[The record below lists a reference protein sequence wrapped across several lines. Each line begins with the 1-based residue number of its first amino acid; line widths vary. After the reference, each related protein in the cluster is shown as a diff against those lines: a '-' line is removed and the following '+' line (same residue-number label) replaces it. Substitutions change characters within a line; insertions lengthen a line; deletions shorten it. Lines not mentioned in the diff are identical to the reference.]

1 MTGRIF
7 YSPFLINQR
16 RIDMNEQTLTAI
28 VTGSSTGIGLDIA
41 QAFLN
46 QGGNLVLN
54 GRDPEKLA
62 TAAAKLGAIDRVAI
76 VSGDIGKRETGE
88 ALVQTALAQFGGV
101 DILVNNAGTF
111 ASKPFIDV
119 TEDEL
124 DGYLNGNL
132 RGTYLTTQAVVRQMK
147 QQGDGGVIVNI
158 GTVLID
164 HAIGGFP
171 ASAPLVS
178 KGGIH
183 ALTHSL
189 AAELAP
195 DGIRVNMVAP
205 GVVRTPLHA
214 HVDVDAFGGIALLNR
229 VGEVEEITEAVL
241 YLTDA
246 DFVTG
251 HILPVDGGFIT
262 GRA

>member
-1 MTGRIF
+1 MT
-7 YSPFLINQR
+7 
-16 RIDMNEQTLTAI
+16 EQT
-28 VTGSSTGIGLDIA
+28 VTTIITGASSGIGLDIA
-41 QAFLN
+41 GTFLN
-46 QGGNLVLN
+46 RGGNVVLN
-54 GRDPEKLA
+54 GRNPEKLA
-62 TAAAKLGAIDRVAI
+62 TAADELGAPGRVAY
-76 VSGDIGKRETGE
+76 VAGDIGTRETGE
-88 ALVQTALAQFGGV
+88 TLVRSAIDRFGRV
-101 DILVNNAGTF
+101 DVLINNAGTF
-111 ASKPFIDV
+111 APRPFVEV

-147 QQGDGGVIVNI
+147 RQGEGGAIINI

-164 HAIGGFP
+164 HAVGSFP

-178 KGGIH
+178 KGGVH

-214 HVDVDAFGGIALLNR
+214 HFDVDGFGGLALLNR
-229 VGEVEEITEAVL
+229 VGETGEIAEAVR
-241 YLTDA
+241 YLCDA
-246 DFVTG
+246 EFITG